1 MKYQS
6 ISGFRIPEDASA
18 EDLEEL
24 KKNLLLSNEERE
36 FIGNPIRAHLNLLKE
51 LLLLLLLLPFNLKSK
66 YHVL

>member
-24 KKNLLLSNEERE
+24 KKNLILTNEERE
-36 FIGNPIRAHLNLLKE
+36 FIGNPVRPHL
-51 LLLLLLLLPFNLKSK
+51 
-66 YHVL
+66 

>member
-24 KKNLLLSNEERE
+24 KKNLILTNEERE
-36 FIGNPIRAHLNLLKE
+36 FIGNPVRPHLLK
-51 LLLLLLLLPFNLKSK
+51 LNSRQKFKWHVHFSTVPFNL
-66 YHVL
+66 Y